1 VQTKGQSLCHVSGS
15 VRDVVVSSGRY
26 GHGFFLNR
34 RGLRTPV
41 YSCQMDGYLG
51 GFSGRRTLPAPGCL

>member
-1 VQTKGQSLCHVSGS
+1 VSGS

-51 GFSGRRTLPAPGCL
+51 GFSGRRTLPAPGCP